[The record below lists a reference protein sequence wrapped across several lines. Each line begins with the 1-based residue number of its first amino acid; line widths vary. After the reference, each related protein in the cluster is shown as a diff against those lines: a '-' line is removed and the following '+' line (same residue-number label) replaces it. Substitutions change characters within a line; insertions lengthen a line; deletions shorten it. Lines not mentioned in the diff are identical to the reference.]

1 MNEIIQQLTIGSQT
15 LAVLCWGIVGALF
28 YRERIVLRKNECK
41 SCEFP
46 MLIALFFVSHN
57 FCHFILF
64 FILFIPYILG
74 TFLKTMKK
82 FTSKNV
88 VLENNQN

>member
-1 MNEIIQQLTIGSQT
+1 MSEIIQELAIGSQT

-28 YRERIVLRKNECK
+28 YRERIVLRKNELK

-46 MLIALFFVSHN
+46 MLIALFFTSHN

-64 FILFIPYILG
+64 FIMFIPYVLG
-74 TFLKTMKK
+74 MSLKTMKK
-82 FTSKNV
+82 FISKNV
-88 VLENNQN
+88 VVENNHN